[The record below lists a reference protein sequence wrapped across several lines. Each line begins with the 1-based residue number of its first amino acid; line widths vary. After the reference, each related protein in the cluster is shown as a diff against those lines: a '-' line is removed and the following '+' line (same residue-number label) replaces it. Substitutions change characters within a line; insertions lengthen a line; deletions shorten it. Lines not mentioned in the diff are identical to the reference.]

1 MENHEENNAFGVINK
16 PPSFTGRKC
25 DLEGFLT
32 RAELAMESRPNQF
45 NNDAARVRFLMS
57 YMLGKPLEWVSCLR
71 RNNSPLLNSYD
82 DFVKELK
89 SNFGDYTSESIVAN
103 SKLCSIYQKKNGHV
117 FEYISEFQRI
127 AQYSDFNE
135 SAKIYMFI
143 RGLKQPLREKLA
155 LIDPNPRSLDRLTT
169 TVLNIESLIR
179 RNEKVEF
186 FSNTAAHNDP
196 MDIDLYRIK
205 RGPNER
211 KYTYRPIKYKEEKRD
226 YSEERKK
233 GVCFLCKQPGHLK
246 FNCPN
251 KIKPKNLRLI
261 MKGKDTDDSVMGN
274 FSNMRRIRRL
284 TEQEEL
290 VMMRE
295 VTCEDKN
302 QQKTNILDFFIK
314 TNEIEESKVKVLI
327 DSGSIKFW

>member
-1 MENHEENNAFGVINK
+1 MI
-16 PPSFTGRKC
+16 
-25 DLEGFLT
+25 
-32 RAELAMESRPNQF
+32 
-45 NNDAARVRFLMS
+45 
-57 YMLGKPLEWVSCLR
+57 GKPLEWVSCLR

-196 MDIDLYRIK
+196 MSIDLYRVK

-211 KYTYRPIKYKEEKRD
+211 KYTY
-226 YSEERKK
+226 
-233 GVCFLCKQPGHLK
+233 CQ
-246 FNCPN
+246 
-251 KIKPKNLRLI
+251 
-261 MKGKDTDDSVMGN
+261 
-274 FSNMRRIRRL
+274 
-284 TEQEEL
+284 
-290 VMMRE
+290 
-295 VTCEDKN
+295 
-302 QQKTNILDFFIK
+302 
-314 TNEIEESKVKVLI
+314 
-327 DSGSIKFW
+327 